1 MAGRYLATELQDD
14 NGDVIYPHTEADI
27 VFTSDGT
34 TVEENL
40 SGDFTDAE
48 IQEIF
53 SDNDSQLE
61 AGKKLSV
68 KEKIKRALKKYQTLL
83 RMRILDTVE
92 EVEANTDD
100 GYLMGA
106 KAGAALINDLAFP
119 DGVRFYPDVKD
130 GVRGFNIDPARGA
143 DTFSPFRQ
151 KPILLAAN
159 INSVNP
165 YSYICTNISGYKSLT
180 EDNFFLVFKGINK
193 VAQSIST
200 DYASM
205 TKNYSPTTGKLT
217 VSQCYLG
224 AGLKYSSGSNL
235 QVSVTYD
242 LYLIK

>member
-106 KAGAALINDLAFP
+106 KAGAALINDLAQQP
-119 DGVRFYPDVKD
+119 DWIMDSTGKITGYKTQ
-130 GVRGFNIDPARGA
+130 AGA
-143 DTFSPFRQ
+143 DTVFP
-151 KPILLAAN
+151 
-159 INSVNP
+159 
-165 YSYICTNISGYKSLT
+165 
-180 EDNFFLVFKGINK
+180 FKG
-193 VAQSIST
+193 
-200 DYASM
+200 
-205 TKNYSPTTGKLT
+205 T
-217 VSQCYLG
+217 VLYLG
-224 AGLKYSSGSNL
+224 DVSWTHYLGKTNTYDFSQKILDAGLNPSDYTADNIFFRPKST
-235 QVSVTYD
+235 TYTR
-242 LYLIK
+242 IPIIQ

>member
-106 KAGAALINDLAFP
+106 KAGAALINDLAQQPEFVYDSTGKITGYKTP
-119 DGVRFYPDVKD
+119 G
-130 GVRGFNIDPARGA
+130 GA
-143 DTFSPFRQ
+143 DTVFPFSSLQKDEGSFSATVLGRQSASVTVYFNKPF
-151 KPILLAAN
+151 KEVPDFG
-159 INSVNP
+159 
-165 YSYICTNISGYKSLT
+165 GYKLAGSINGLGISKIISITKESCTFYVVNRESEIIT
-180 EDNFFLVFKGINK
+180 ETFKWIAVGE
-193 VAQSIST
+193 VQ
-200 DYASM
+200 
-205 TKNYSPTTGKLT
+205 
-217 VSQCYLG
+217 
-224 AGLKYSSGSNL
+224 
-235 QVSVTYD
+235 
-242 LYLIK
+242 